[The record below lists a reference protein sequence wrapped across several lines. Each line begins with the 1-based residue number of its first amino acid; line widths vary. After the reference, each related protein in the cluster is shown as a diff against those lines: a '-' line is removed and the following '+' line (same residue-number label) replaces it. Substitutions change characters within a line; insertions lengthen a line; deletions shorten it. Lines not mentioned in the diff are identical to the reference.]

1 MAEGVTAIVRQIS
14 SADLS
19 ADGEFLLIHDG
30 DATAALHRSVFNDLL
45 VALPNAMEKIQRID
59 NSPTPSFTL
68 MQARGCEIGR
78 LDGTR
83 QLVIR
88 FRLSRTASLAFTVP
102 CEQIP
107 GIVEA
112 LESAADH
119 ESALAARATWLQ

>member
-1 MAEGVTAIVRQIS
+1 MAEDITAVLRKIS

-30 DATAALHRSVFNDLL
+30 NATAALHRSVFNDLL
-45 VALPNAMEKIQRID
+45 VALPNAMEKIQRIEKT
-59 NSPTPSFTL
+59 PAPSFTV
-68 MQARGCEIGR
+68 MHARGCEIGR

-83 QLVIR
+83 HLVIR
-88 FRLSRTASLAFTVP
+88 FRLSMTAGLSFAVP

-119 ESALAARATWLQ
+119 EAALSRATWLQ

>member
-1 MAEGVTAIVRQIS
+1 MAENVTAIVRQIS

-30 DATAALHRSVFNDLL
+30 SATTALHRSVFNDLL
-45 VALPNAMEKIQRID
+45 VALPNAMEKIQCID
-59 NSPTPSFTL
+59 KSQAPSFAL
-68 MQARGCEIGR
+68 MHARGCEVGR

-83 QLVIR
+83 HLVIR
-88 FRLSRTASLAFTVP
+88 FRLSKTASLSFMVP

-112 LESAADH
+112 LETAAHH
-119 ESALAARATWLQ
+119 EATPSSLAVRLQ